1 MRMSKMHAAL
11 IPAVALVALGALAA
25 GVWIGW
31 ADALWVCW
39 AGLFAVLE
47 GNAIANESEGDTLSE
62 RLRAWFR
69 TKTPAGRFGFTVIV
83 VALCSWLIPHI
94 LIG

>member
-1 MRMSKMHAAL
+1 MTKMHAAL
-11 IPAVALVALGALAA
+11 IPAVALVALVALAA

-31 ADALWVCW
+31 ADALWLLW

-47 GNAIANESEGDTLSE
+47 GNAIANESGGDTLSE

-69 TKTPAGRFGFTVIV
+69 TKTPAGRFGFAAVC
-83 VALCSWLIPHI
+83 VALVAWLIPHI
-94 LIG
+94 ILG

>member
-1 MRMSKMHAAL
+1 MGKVYVAL
-11 IPAVALVALGALAA
+11 IPAVAFVALVALAA
-25 GVWIGW
+25 GVWIGL
-31 ADALWVCW
+31 ADALWLLW

-62 RLRAWFR
+62 RLRGWFR
-69 TKTPAGRFGFTVIV
+69 TKTPAGRLGFTVVV